1 MISVDLVAMKMHI
14 DYCNNAMFKS
24 FRLIVLRRVITIVD
38 KIHKLIVWENSDLVY
53 PINSDIYVIRCT
65 FWSPEYM
72 IESAPDIGYPFPCI
86 FSYLLLL

>member
-14 DYCNNAMFKS
+14 DYCNNAMFKK

-53 PINSDIYVIRCT
+53 PINSDIYMLSDVLSGHLNT
-65 FWSPEYM
+65 
-72 IESAPDIGYPFPCI
+72 
-86 FSYLLLL
+86 